1 MNKENKVSR
10 IKRVA
15 PHELG
20 GILASLSLQER
31 NIQSCQTP
39 QPTKHNHQHENSVP
53 KRVNVRETSFMSPLE
68 TPSFTSPMIRKKIQ
82 QKSPESFLN
91 GNSDGSTYASQST
104 NGSSSANSIAAESS
118 PLANTTTSQTTISAS
133 STLYQEADHDSNDED
148 YSQGSSEDSTNDSD
162 EDLDSDASYI
172 VKEEYVPYGRQV
184 QENSDSEASCGSE
197 KYESEDS
204 SEFDFGPDQDEDE
217 SIVDSVATESIV
229 VEATVL
235 SKNDTSSCSGEND
248 ESVVVAVAI
257 EDNDSLSFSKS
268 QSSSLMKRSFS
279 HMSSSE
285 SNMSSIQSHHSR
297 QLSNTSLM
305 SSLSSTNKVRKGKW
319 TLGSCIGQ
327 GSFGTVYDG
336 MNHLT
341 GKLMAIKCM
350 KLPSGSNTTTRE
362 LLHDI
367 RSEITLMKSFHH
379 VNIVRYLGCELQKDT
394 LYVFQEWVPGGSL
407 TSLLEKFG
415 SFPTP
420 VIQSYLFQILSGLQY
435 LHEKNVLHRDI
446 KGGNILVSDEGIV
459 KLADFGA
466 SKSFVTDSNGV
477 LMEGEDS
484 MANMT
489 IRGTPYFMAPEVF
502 QESYGRKA
510 DVWSCAC
517 VVYQMCTAHVPW
529 GSLGIKSPVKLFMHI
544 QNSVGMPPL
553 SNYGSEND
561 LDIHESLLDLMKQCF
576 ERDPLKRPSVHSLL
590 EHDFFL
596 EHDSCEYSEVGSML
610 GDDSLPGASV
620 IAGRPSF
627 SPFSPMQL
635 AKLKRGRVDAEAN
648 QHIIHRDTTEKVQDQ
663 SGWPSW
669 AKNHKDKEDT
679 TSECANPFA
688 S

>member
-20 GILASLSLQER
+20 GILASLSLQEH

-39 QPTKHNHQHENSVP
+39 QQPTKHNQDENSVP

-68 TPSFTSPMIRKKIQ
+68 TPSFQSPMIRKKSH
-82 QKSPESFLN
+82 QKSPESLH
-91 GNSDGSTYASQST
+91 GKSDSSTFASQST
-104 NGSSSANSIAAESS
+104 NRSSVNSSAAESS

-133 STLYQEADHDSNDED
+133 STLYQEVDNDSNDED
-148 YSQGSSEDSTNDSD
+148 YSQGSSEDSTNVSD

-172 VKEEYVPYGRQV
+172 VKEDYVPYGRQV

-197 KYESEDS
+197 QYDESEDV

-229 VEATVL
+229 VEATIL
-235 SKNDTSSCSGEND
+235 SKNDSSSCSDEND
-248 ESVVVAVAI
+248 ESIVVAVAI
-257 EDNDSLSFSKS
+257 EDNDSLSLSKS
-268 QSSSLMKRSFS
+268 RSLSLMKRSYS

-285 SNMSSIQSHHSR
+285 SNMSSSMPSHHAR
-297 QLSNTSLM
+297 QLSNTSLV

-394 LYVFQEWVPGGSL
+394 LYVFQEWVPGGNL

-446 KGGNILVSDEGIV
+446 KGGNILVNDEGIV

-466 SKSFVTDSNGV
+466 SRTFVTDSNGI

-529 GSLGIKSPVKLFMHI
+529 RSLGIKSPVKLFMHI
-544 QNSVGMPPL
+544 QNSEGLPPF
-553 SNYGSEND
+553 SNDESEND

-576 ERDPLKRPSVHSLL
+576 ERDPTKRPSVQSLL

-596 EHDSCEYSEVGSML
+596 EHDNCEHSEVGSTL

-627 SPFSPMQL
+627 SSFSPMQL
-635 AKLKRGRVDAEAN
+635 AKLKRGRVDAEV
-648 QHIIHRDTTEKVQDQ
+648 HHDRKHRDTKVQHDQ

-669 AKNHKDKEDT
+669 AKNCKDSEDT
-679 TSECANPFA
+679 NSEYANPFA